1 MLKTWITNGSNS
13 PFYARKIIEIPE
25 KPTTAL
31 TQICGLGQFNLY
43 VNGKKVGDHVLDPVW
58 SDYRKAVYY
67 VTFDLASCLQAGKN
81 EILAEIGNGWY
92 ITDEEGGYATKP
104 QPL

>member
-1 MLKTWITNGSNS
+1 MLKKWITNGTNR
-13 PFYARKIIEIPE
+13 PFYARKNIHISE
-25 KPTTAL
+25 KPSSAVTKV
-31 TQICGLGQFNLY
+31 CGLGQFNLY

-67 VTFDLASCLQAGKN
+67 VTFDLASYLQAGKN

-92 ITDEEGGYATKP
+92 ITD
-104 QPL
+104 